1 MEHGPSGKECMN
13 RNVSFISASLIS
25 PAYKCGPIETVKY
38 TTECFFSSTER
49 KVNKTKQNENE
60 AGTKTA
66 YGPKSLVHR
75 CSSFLKNKVKK

>member
-38 TTECFFSSTER
+38 TTECFFSSRER
-49 KVNKTKQNENE
+49 KVNKTKQNE
-60 AGTKTA
+60 TKQERKQ
-66 YGPKSLVHR
+66 PMDP
-75 CSSFLKNKVKK
+75 NP